1 MACPGGLPLQSSAIY
16 GVWMDKG
23 CVNTIKRVAGDH
35 VVISNL
41 NISLLQMCL

>member
-1 MACPGGLPLQSSAIY
+1 MACPGGLLLESIAIC

-23 CVNTIKRVAGDH
+23 CVHTINRVAGDH